1 MDSTYMP
8 VSKICEQYGL
18 SKRTVYRFFEEI
30 EGTDRYKKA
39 WVKLNECGTSLYS
52 TLVLEDYLHYRTELQ
67 NRNLKK
73 LLPPYDPEEV
83 LWQRGEKQ
91 SSLIRRAAQV
101 EQPQVDKDMIRKMM
115 KEILMEGIGA

>member
-1 MDSTYMP
+1 MDSTYRP

-18 SKRTVYRFFEEI
+18 SKRTVYRMFEEI

-39 WVKLNECGTSLYS
+39 RVKLNDCGTGLYN
-52 TLVLEDYLHYRTELQ
+52 TLVLEDYLYYRTQLQ
-67 NRNLKK
+67 NRNLRK

-91 SSLIRRAAQV
+91 SSIICRV
-101 EQPQVDKDMIRKMM
+101 PPEQQVDKDMIKQIM
-115 KEILMEGIGA
+115 KEILLEGIA

>member
-101 EQPQVDKDMIRKMM
+101 EQPQVDKDMIRKLM

>member
-83 LWQRGEKQ
+83 LWQRGGKQ

-101 EQPQVDKDMIRKMM
+101 EQPQVDKDMIRKLM
-115 KEILMEGIGA
+115 KEILLEGIGA